1 MNTIIPPA
9 EIQELFRPLLAD
21 AYAFRYKGSSVNF
34 ALKRGEHLY
43 LYFNGV
49 SGAMYCYTPHPSMD
63 GDYFVWTYA
72 PKGEGARSG
81 GAKHFVMRDIVRC
94 ATRKTA
100 KMKALRRHAQ
110 ELT

>member
-9 EIQELFRPLLAD
+9 EIQDLFRPLFAD
-21 AYAFRYKGSSVNF
+21 MYSFKYHGKLVNF
-34 ALKRGEHLY
+34 ALKPNEHTY
-43 LYFNGV
+43 LYWTGT
-49 SGAMYCYTPHPSMD
+49 SGAMYCYTPHPSTD

-81 GAKHFVMRDIVRC
+81 DAKRFIMRDIVRC

-110 ELT
+110 DKK